1 MDNHK
6 QAKDLAQQLTASDK
20 QWQQKRQHEKQ
31 QEAQSEA
38 LTDKLWPM
46 MADMYGHKFVSQYGE
61 IAPDTWVKCLKGITG
76 QQIAKGLN
84 TCITDC
90 PIWPPTAPQFRFMC
104 LGIAVDSKGQEIAH
118 AAGMYSTKQTAH
130 MIEKEKLTL
139 ESDTMKSRRKQVASN
154 AIAEMMD
161 GLGGPTAKEPDL
173 ERKPCKH
180 CLAVFE
186 SILTICPKCEG
197 TR

>member
-6 QAKDLAQQLTASDK
+6 QARNLLQQLTASDK
-20 QWQQKRQHEKQ
+20 QWQQERQHEKQ
-31 QEAQSEA
+31 QVAQSEA

-61 IAPDTWVKCLKGITG
+61 IAPDTWVKCLKGISG

-118 AAGMYSTKQTAH
+118 AAGMYSQKPTAH
-130 MIEKEKLTL
+130 MLEKEKLTL
-139 ESDTMKSRRKQVASN
+139 ESDTRTSKRKEIAGN
-154 AIAEMMD
+154 ALAERM
-161 GLGGPTAKEPDL
+161 
-173 ERKPCKH
+173 
-180 CLAVFE
+180 
-186 SILTICPKCEG
+186 S
-197 TR
+197 